1 MAMRINLCK
10 SATHTNEEAA
20 SLGFKTL
27 CLVAGEFYY
36 VSLLH
41 LTHLPLLQPSATILK
56 RIAAHQTV
64 TSEVLN
70 SCGARS
76 LQPVQPLYF
85 DALLREP
92 CPVVLQGD
100 YAAVTRAA
108 EGQLAQPGALSG
120 SLQPQGLTGKHA
132 GDAVVGAAEQQQLAA
147 KQLQV
152 IQELQHTLLA
162 LQQEQDA
169 VEQQLLLEQQQQIG
183 DDQQLSRGPSPG
195 PAYGGKSLPVS
206 QAASPEK
213 LSAAAAAQQK
223 RRQGQRSKRR
233 AAAAQAAADDAA
245 PAAVAGQTPL
255 MQRLEQLKLAKQL
268 MQAQQQQA
276 AQALVE
282 AESCSVLDV
291 RQWLLA
297 GLLASLKKDAA
308 AVVARAR
315 CASAQDQQDAA
326 CGLLPTLCCSRHVAV
341 HSLCSTCEKC
351 SLVLVQPS

>member
-1 MAMRINLCK
+1 MPYAAAPPPPNL
-10 SATHTNEEAA
+10 
-20 SLGFKTL
+20 
-27 CLVAGEFYY
+27 
-36 VSLLH
+36 
-41 LTHLPLLQPSATILK
+41 Q

-64 TSEVLN
+64 TCELLS

-100 YAAVTRAA
+100 YSAVTRAA
-108 EGQLAQPGALSG
+108 EGQLAQPGSLSG
-120 SLQPQGLTGKHA
+120 NILLQGLPGKQA
-132 GDAVVGAAEQQQLAA
+132 IASASGAEQQQLAA

-152 IQELQHTLLA
+152 IHELQHALQA
-162 LQQEQDA
+162 LQQEQEA
-169 VEQQLLLEQQQQIG
+169 VEQQLLVEQQQQIG

-195 PAYGGKSLPVS
+195 PAYGGNSLPVS

-213 LSAAAAAQQK
+213 LSAAAAAAGAAQQK
-223 RRQGQRSKRR
+223 RRQGHRSKRR
-233 AAAAQAAADDAA
+233 AAAAQAAADEAA
-245 PAAVAGQTPL
+245 SPAAVAGQTPL

-276 AQALVE
+276 GQALVE
-282 AESCSVLDV
+282 AESCSMLNV

-315 CASAQDQQDAA
+315 YAPAKQEQEHEA
-326 CGLLPTLCCSRHVAV
+326 
-341 HSLCSTCEKC
+341 
-351 SLVLVQPS
+351 

>member
-1 MAMRINLCK
+1 VLTVLPCIAVIVPL
-10 SATHTNEEAA
+10 
-20 SLGFKTL
+20 
-27 CLVAGEFYY
+27 Y
-36 VSLLH
+36 V
-41 LTHLPLLQPSATILK
+41 Q
-56 RIAAHQTV
+56 RVAAHQTV
-64 TSEVLN
+64 TYELLS

-76 LQPVQPLYF
+76 LQAVQPLYF

-100 YAAVTRAA
+100 YTAVARAA
-108 EGQLAQPGALSG
+108 EGQLSQPGAIPGSMLQQGHPAFASG
-120 SLQPQGLTGKHA
+120 
-132 GDAVVGAAEQQQLAA
+132 AEQQQLAA

-152 IQELQHTLLA
+152 INDLQQALQA
-162 LQQEQDA
+162 LQQEQEA
-169 VEQQLLLEQQQQIG
+169 VEQQMLMEQLG

-195 PAYGGKSLPVS
+195 PAYGCKSLPVS
-206 QAASPEK
+206 KAASPEK
-213 LSAAAAAQQK
+213 VSAAAAAAAQQR

-233 AAAAQAAADDAA
+233 AAAAAAQAADDATA

-255 MQRLEQLKLAKQL
+255 MQRLDQLKLTKQL

-308 AVVARAR
+308 AVVA
-315 CASAQDQQDAA
+315 
-326 CGLLPTLCCSRHVAV
+326 CSR
-341 HSLCSTCEKC
+341 
-351 SLVLVQPS
+351 